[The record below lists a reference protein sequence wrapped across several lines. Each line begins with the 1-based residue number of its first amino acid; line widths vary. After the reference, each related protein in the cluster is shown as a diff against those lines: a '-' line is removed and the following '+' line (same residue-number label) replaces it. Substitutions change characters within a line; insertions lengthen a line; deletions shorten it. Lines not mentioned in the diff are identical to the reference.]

1 MTDNKKP
8 SDQVGLYRR
17 ERWAEME
24 RELSELKRSVSILRI
39 GLILLG
45 VAIICDSLIVYRNMF
60 YICNALES
68 VTDFN
73 RTTLEILNTIK
84 DFLF

>member
-24 RELSELKRSVSILRI
+24 DEVQKLKRRVSVLQICSILQGI
-39 GLILLG
+39 
-45 VAIICDSLIVYRNMF
+45 AIIIHML
-60 YICNALES
+60 
-68 VTDFN
+68 
-73 RTTLEILNTIK
+73 K
-84 DFLF
+84 